1 MAALRGCDSLEERL
15 TLGDLNALSDE
26 DARNAFTSCC
36 GSTRWV
42 TLMVNARPFD
52 SIDEMI
58 EAADDAWAKTG
69 PTDWLEAFSHHPRIG
84 ERGSGRE
91 AAEQAGAQSAPL
103 TVKEQ
108 ISDINNAYEKKFGHI
123 YIVCAAGKS
132 GEEMLEIAK
141 ARMRNEPQD
150 ELEVAAEE
158 QRKITEIRLRKL
170 LT

>member
-1 MAALRGCDSLEERL
+1 
-15 TLGDLNALSDE
+15 
-26 DARNAFTSCC
+26 
-36 GSTRWV
+36 
-42 TLMVNARPFD
+42 MVNARPFD
-52 SIDEMI
+52 SVDDLV
-58 EAADDAWAKTG
+58 EAADAAWSKTG

-91 AAEQAGAQSAPL
+91 AAEQEGAQSAPV

-108 ISDINNAYEKKFGHI
+108 ISEVNATYEKKFGHI
-123 YIVCAAGKS
+123 YIVCATGKS

-141 ARMRNEPQD
+141 ARMRNEPEH

-158 QRKITEIRLRKL
+158 QRKITAIRLRKL